1 MSSEDP
7 RGNAPPAWRCECG
20 TELPAIFL
28 VCPSCHR
35 LVHKDRLTH
44 LTREAKS
51 YEEAGDL
58 RAALMGLREALTLLP
73 AGTQQHTRLS
83 ARTTRLSDAVDRG
96 EGLDA
101 STSAATSSS
110 SSTRVDGGVDY
121 STGPAYP
128 DNPSTTPSTTKK
140 DNSLFRAGAAAGGV
154 GLLLWKFKF
163 ILVFV
168 ATKAK
173 LLLLGLGKASTLLS
187 MLVSLGVYWTIWGWQ
202 FALGVV
208 LSIYVHEMGHVAALR
223 RFGIPASAP
232 MFIPGVGAVVRMETY
247 PQTAKE
253 DARVGLAG
261 PIYGLGCAALV
272 AAAYYATGY
281 PLLAAIASVGAWIN
295 LFNLVPI
302 WQLDGS
308 RGFRALSK
316 LDRWIFVVL
325 AGTCGLFFDEG
336 LYLAIAAVG
345 AFRIF
350 SSEAPAEGDRR
361 TATEFAVLL
370 VGLGLIAALNVPTPA

>member
-20 TELPAIFL
+20 TELPSNFL

-128 DNPSTTPSTTKK
+128 DNPSTT
-140 DNSLFRAGAAAGGV
+140 
-154 GLLLWKFKF
+154 
-163 ILVFV
+163 
-168 ATKAK
+168 
-173 LLLLGLGKASTLLS
+173 
-187 MLVSLGVYWTIWGWQ
+187 
-202 FALGVV
+202 
-208 LSIYVHEMGHVAALR
+208 
-223 RFGIPASAP
+223 
-232 MFIPGVGAVVRMETY
+232 
-247 PQTAKE
+247 
-253 DARVGLAG
+253 
-261 PIYGLGCAALV
+261 
-272 AAAYYATGY
+272 
-281 PLLAAIASVGAWIN
+281 
-295 LFNLVPI
+295 
-302 WQLDGS
+302 
-308 RGFRALSK
+308 
-316 LDRWIFVVL
+316 
-325 AGTCGLFFDEG
+325 
-336 LYLAIAAVG
+336 
-345 AFRIF
+345 
-350 SSEAPAEGDRR
+350 
-361 TATEFAVLL
+361 
-370 VGLGLIAALNVPTPA
+370 

>member
-1 MSSEDP
+1 MQ
-7 RGNAPPAWRCECG
+7 
-20 TELPAIFL
+20 
-28 VCPSCHR
+28 
-35 LVHKDRLTH
+35 
-44 LTREAKS
+44 LTREAKY
-51 YEEAGDL
+51 YEDAGDL
-58 RAALMGLREALTLLP
+58 RAALIRLREALTLLP
-73 AGTQQHTRLS
+73 TGTRQHTRLS
-83 ARTTRLSDAVDRG
+83 AQTTRLSDAVDRG
-96 EGLDA
+96 DGLDA

-110 SSTRVDGGVDY
+110 STRVDVGVDY
-121 STGPAYP
+121 STGPASP
-128 DNPSTTPSTTKK
+128 DNPSSTKK
-140 DNSLFRAGAAAGGV
+140 DNSLIRAGASAGGI

-232 MFIPGVGAVVRMETY
+232 MFIPGFGAVVRMETY

-336 LYLAIAAVG
+336 LYLAIAGVG

>member
-1 MSSEDP
+1 
-7 RGNAPPAWRCECG
+7 
-20 TELPAIFL
+20 
-28 VCPSCHR
+28 
-35 LVHKDRLTH
+35 
-44 LTREAKS
+44 
-51 YEEAGDL
+51 
-58 RAALMGLREALTLLP
+58 
-73 AGTQQHTRLS
+73 
-83 ARTTRLSDAVDRG
+83 
-96 EGLDA
+96 
-101 STSAATSSS
+101 
-110 SSTRVDGGVDY
+110 
-121 STGPAYP
+121 
-128 DNPSTTPSTTKK
+128 
-140 DNSLFRAGAAAGGV
+140 
-154 GLLLWKFKF
+154 
-163 ILVFV
+163 
-168 ATKAK
+168 
-173 LLLLGLGKASTLLS
+173 
-187 MLVSLGVYWTIWGWQ
+187 
-202 FALGVV
+202 
-208 LSIYVHEMGHVAALR
+208 VAALR

-232 MFIPGVGAVVRMETY
+232 MFIPGFGAVVRMETY

-370 VGLGLIAALNVPTPA
+370 VGLGLITALNVPTPA

>member
-1 MSSEDP
+1 MSNEAP
-7 RGNAPPAWRCECG
+7 RRNVLPAWRCECG
-20 TELPAIFL
+20 TELPSNFL

-35 LVHKDRLTH
+35 LVHKDRLTQ

-58 RAALMGLREALTLLP
+58 RAALIGLREALTLLP
-73 AGTQQHTRLS
+73 VGTHQHTRLS
-83 ARTTRLSDAVDRG
+83 ALTTRLSDAVDRG

-101 STSAATSSS
+101 RTSAATSSS
-110 SSTRVDGGVDY
+110 SFTRVDGGVDY
-121 STGPAYP
+121 STSPAYP
-128 DNPSTTPSTTKK
+128 DNPSTTKK
-140 DNSLFRAGAAAGGV
+140 DNSLFRAGATAGGL

-232 MFIPGVGAVVRMETY
+232 MFIPGFGAVVRMETY

-261 PIYGLGCAALV
+261 PIYGFGCAALV
-272 AAAYYATGY
+272 AAAYYATSY

-302 WQLDGS
+302 WQLDGN

-370 VGLGLIAALNVPTPA
+370 VGLGLIVALDVPTPA

>member
-1 MSSEDP
+1 MSLEAPS
-7 RGNAPPAWRCECG
+7 RNAPTAWRCECG
-20 TELPAIFL
+20 TELPANFL

-35 LVHKDRLTH
+35 LVHKDRLTQ

-51 YEEAGDL
+51 YEDAGDL
-58 RAALMGLREALTLLP
+58 RAALMSLREALTLLP
-73 AGTQQHTRLS
+73 TGTRQRTRLS
-83 ARTTRLSDAVDRG
+83 AQTTRLSDAVDRG

-101 STSAATSSS
+101 STSAAPSSS
-110 SSTRVDGGVDY
+110 SSTRVDAGVDY
-121 STGPAYP
+121 STGPASP
-128 DNPSTTPSTTKK
+128 DTPSSTKK
-140 DNSLFRAGAAAGGV
+140 GNSLIRAGASAGGI

-232 MFIPGVGAVVRMETY
+232 MFIPGFGAVVRMETY
-247 PQTAKE
+247 PQTTKE

-272 AAAYYATGY
+272 TTAYYATGY

-345 AFRIF
+345 VFRIF